1 MGLASA
7 PHGKVGVREHG
18 FISTNTAL
26 NSCVHYTTV
35 LNEEEDEVNNR
46 VQMGSLT
53 ILIMDTMSH
62 ASIDTMAMS
71 IIGEDT
77 SL

>member
-1 MGLASA
+1 M
-7 PHGKVGVREHG
+7 
-18 FISTNTAL
+18 
-26 NSCVHYTTV
+26 V
-35 LNEEEDEVNNR
+35 LNEEEDEVHKR

-53 ILIMDTMSH
+53 VLITDTTSH
-62 ASIDTMAMS
+62 VSIDTTAMS